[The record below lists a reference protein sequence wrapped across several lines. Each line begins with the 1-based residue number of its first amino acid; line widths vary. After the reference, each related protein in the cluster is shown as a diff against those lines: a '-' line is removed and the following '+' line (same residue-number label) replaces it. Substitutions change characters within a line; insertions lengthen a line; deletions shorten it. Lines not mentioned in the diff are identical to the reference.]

1 MASSQNCG
9 KHTETT
15 PEGTD
20 LLNIVRRQRD
30 RIGSSNC
37 VGLYRVLYILVL
49 NGLEKLAVQQVSP
62 IRTE

>member
-20 LLNIVRRQRD
+20 LLNIVRQRD

-49 NGLEKLAVQQVSP
+49 NGLEKLAVQQVFPP